1 MGSRLDFREGSS
13 SEFLAGK
20 SKEGDSR
27 KIFFP
32 PREHKVE
39 RMGKLGDVEAEVS
52 GRWNVNIDT
61 SSSGDKLGAYEKHD
75 WKRGP

>member
-20 SKEGDSR
+20 SKEGDCR

-39 RMGKLGDVEAEVS
+39 RRIDFYGQVRGGKISLGTCRYLVFLSEEGSTVF
-52 GRWNVNIDT
+52 
-61 SSSGDKLGAYEKHD
+61 
-75 WKRGP
+75 